1 MNMRTIKFR
10 GKNLYNNEWILTNKG
25 ISIIGKKKIESD
37 IPFKNIKEDNGN
49 IYLVSANNQLVIYL
63 PQTQQLQFH
72 EISEVLKDS
81 L

>member
-1 MNMRTIKFR
+1 MDI
-10 GKNLYNNEWILTNKG
+10 TNKG

-49 IYLVSANNQLVIYL
+49 IYLVSANNQVSDIYL

-72 EISEVLKDS
+72 EMPFSTSNAINSISRLGKR
-81 L
+81 

>member
-1 MNMRTIKFR
+1 MDINQQRNF
-10 GKNLYNNEWILTNKG
+10 NHWQ
-25 ISIIGKKKIESD
+25 KKIESD

-72 EISEVLKDS
+72 EMPFSTSNAINSISRLGKIA
-81 L
+81 

>member
-1 MNMRTIKFR
+1 MDINQQRNF
-10 GKNLYNNEWILTNKG
+10 NHWQ
-25 ISIIGKKKIESD
+25 KKIESD

-72 EISEVLKDS
+72 EMPFQPPMLSILSVDWEKIA
-81 L
+81 